1 MTKSGGKILLAGL
14 IGAAAGAVGGI
25 LFAPKAGKETREDIK
40 KMSNDIMKKVGT
52 TVDETQ
58 ERVMEIFG
66 NVTKAATDKYN
77 EISGMIMG
85 KVAAVKTA
93 GMSIDKEKYSMIV
106 DDVVEEFK
114 DDFVTTKNGAVKV
127 ASMMKKD
134 WEKVK
139 KALV

>member
-14 IGAAAGAVGGI
+14 IGAAAGAVGGL
-25 LFAPKAGKETREDIK
+25 LFAPKAGKETREDIM
-40 KMSNDIMKKVGT
+40 KMSKDIMKKVGT

-58 ERVMEIFG
+58 DRVKEIFG
-66 NVTKAATDKYN
+66 EVTKSAMDKYN
-77 EISGMIMG
+77 EVSGMVMG

-106 DDVVEEFK
+106 DDVVAEFK
-114 DDFVTTKNGAVKV
+114 EDFTTTKNGAIRI

-139 KALV
+139 KAIV

>member
-14 IGAAAGAVGGI
+14 IGAAAGAVGGL
-25 LFAPKAGKETREDIK
+25 LFAPKAGKETREDLMKMK
-40 KMSNDIMKKVGT
+40 KDLMKKVRT

-58 ERVMEIFG
+58 DRVMEVFG
-66 NVTKAATDKYN
+66 NANKAAMDKYN
-77 EISGMIMG
+77 EISGMVMG

-93 GMSIDKEKYSMIV
+93 GMAIDKEKYSMIV
-106 DDVVEEFK
+106 DDVVADFK
-114 DDFVTTKNGAVKV
+114 DDLVTTKNGAVKM

>member
-14 IGAAAGAVGGI
+14 IGAAAGAIGGL
-25 LFAPKAGKETREDIK
+25 LFAPKAGKETREDLM
-40 KMSNDIMKKVGT
+40 KMRNDLMKKVGT

-58 ERVMEIFG
+58 DRVKEIFG
-66 NVTKAATDKYN
+66 DANKAAMDKYN
-77 EISGMIMG
+77 EVSGMIMG

-93 GMSIDKEKYSMIV
+93 GMAIDKEKYSMIV
-106 DDVVEEFK
+106 DDVVSEFK
-114 DDFVTTKNGAVKV
+114 DDFESTKNGATKI

>member
-14 IGAAAGAVGGI
+14 IGAAAGAVGGL
-25 LFAPKAGKETREDIK
+25 LFAPKAGKETREDMK
-40 KMSNDIMKKVGT
+40 KITGDIMKSVKT
-52 TVDETQ
+52 SVDETQ

-66 NVTKAATDKYN
+66 NVSKTAVDKYS
-77 EISGMIMG
+77 EISGMVMG

-93 GMSIDKEKYSMIV
+93 GMAVDREKYSMIV
-106 DDVVEEFK
+106 DDVVAEFK
-114 DDFVTTKNGAVKV
+114 DDFITTKNGAVKM